1 MTKDQSQINLSSDS
15 KVLVQGITQPLGLY
29 YAARMKAYGTNVV
42 AGVSTGQGWQTLHGI
57 PVFDLVEQ
65 ACHHVGAVDTTII
78 FEESY
83 QVKDVALEA
92 IDAGIGQ
99 IILVTGGIPPL
110 DMVELLAIAQATK
123 TIILGPSSSGI
134 IVPGKLL
141 LGTHE
146 SEFYTPGSVGL
157 ITRGSYLIYE
167 VALGLTQANL
177 GQSIAINLGSEAIV
191 GSSFSH
197 WLEVLEKDKA
207 TNVIVLVDQTGG
219 SYEDVA
225 AAAYIAQE
233 IHKPVISYIAGRYTP
248 ETQLSSNPSARLS
261 THLPEAISNMAKV
274 STAQEKVAVFKQGR
288 IPVAERPS
296 QIPILVQK
304 ALEH

>member
-1 MTKDQSQINLSSDS
+1 
-15 KVLVQGITQPLGLY
+15 
-29 YAARMKAYGTNVV
+29 
-42 AGVSTGQGWQTLHGI
+42 
-57 PVFDLVEQ
+57 
-65 ACHHVGAVDTTII
+65 
-78 FEESY
+78 
-83 QVKDVALEA
+83 
-92 IDAGIGQ
+92 
-99 IILVTGGIPPL
+99 
-110 DMVELLAIAQATK
+110 
-123 TIILGPSSSGI
+123 
-134 IVPGKLL
+134 
-141 LGTHE
+141 HE
-146 SEFYTPGSVGL
+146 SEFYRPGSVGL

-219 SYEDVA
+219 GYEDVA

-248 ETQLSSNPSARLS
+248 ETQLICNPSARLS
-261 THLPEAISNMAKV
+261 THLPEAMSNMTKM

-304 ALEH
+304 ALDH